1 MQNLNPSDQNASGAI
16 DLIEDLNTY
25 AHNNTLLDTLVGSS
39 NTTTIDN
46 DVLAYAQSLPLYQ
59 TLMGLKSEQ
68 VSEPGDVRVLQ
79 NLLNRYNYLTT
90 LQSKAKS
97 VLANNQPSQ
106 IPTAS

>member
-1 MQNLNPSDQNASGAI
+1 M
-16 DLIEDLNTY
+16 
-25 AHNNTLLDTLVGSS
+25 
-39 NTTTIDN
+39 
-46 DVLAYAQSLPLYQ
+46 
-59 TLMGLKSEQ
+59 
-68 VSEPGDVRVLQ
+68 SEPGDVRVLQ